1 MTVPKV
7 SIVLPTY
14 NRAKFI
20 GKAIESVVMQSF
32 RDWELIISDDAS
44 IDETPVIVRAWQEK
58 DSRIH
63 YRKNESN
70 VGIARNINQGIR
82 GAQGELIAL
91 IDDDDSWIPK
101 DKLEKQIAFLD
112 SHPDYVGVGGGMVVV
127 DREGKELF
135 RYFKPETDIDIRKSM
150 LFSNPIAHSTTVY
163 RKFVALKAG
172 LYDESLT
179 CAADREFFLRLGKE
193 GKLYNFP
200 AYFAYYTTGSQNALF
215 RNQRELFAT
224 NLRFLRRYKK
234 NYPNYLPAFVFN
246 GALYLYSLL
255 PEGFRG
261 FVNMPLFYF
270 KRKVFD
276 RISH

>member
-7 SIVLPTY
+7 SIGLPTY

-127 DREGKELF
+127 DREGKEL
-135 RYFKPETDIDIRKSM
+135 
-150 LFSNPIAHSTTVY
+150 
-163 RKFVALKAG
+163 
-172 LYDESLT
+172 
-179 CAADREFFLRLGKE
+179 
-193 GKLYNFP
+193 
-200 AYFAYYTTGSQNALF
+200 
-215 RNQRELFAT
+215 
-224 NLRFLRRYKK
+224 
-234 NYPNYLPAFVFN
+234 
-246 GALYLYSLL
+246 
-255 PEGFRG
+255 
-261 FVNMPLFYF
+261 
-270 KRKVFD
+270 
-276 RISH
+276 